1 MLHCMRD
8 DSYRKSSIAPVAF
21 EGEQDL
27 RPFNNSA
34 ISIRKSAYIKGHAL
48 N

>member
-1 MLHCMRD
+1 MLHCIRD
-8 DSYRKSSIAPVAF
+8 DSYRKSSIKTVAF

-34 ISIRKSAYIKGHAL
+34 ISTRKSAYIMP
-48 N
+48 